1 VRVGNM
7 FTAPLVAR
15 SKTDIYALNYDNTPP
30 TLASDIF
37 LIKELYS
44 ILEKNSDQVLI
55 QYCCSISVAP
65 GFLR

>member
-15 SKTDIYALNYDNTPP
+15 SKTNIYALNYDNTPP

-44 ILEKNSDQVLI
+44 ILEKK
-55 QYCCSISVAP
+55 
-65 GFLR
+65 F